1 MLRVAVIW
9 CLTNYKNIIYY
20 VGKVFRRISI
30 EKLFRS
36 QATHSSLGKVFFD
49 RGKNGDMKIQA
60 LNESPIEKSYFKIE
74 KKKEKTLNFI
84 TVYVII
90 SVARQPKLDSL
101 LCV

>member
-1 MLRVAVIW
+1 MW
-9 CLTNYKNIIYY
+9 EK
-20 VGKVFRRISI
+20 FSI

-49 RGKNGDMKIQA
+49 RGKNGDMKIQ